1 MKTDKAWK
9 IIINELFEQFI
20 GFFMPEIY
28 DFIDFSIKPKL
39 LDNEFKALFPESE
52 SDDRRV
58 DRLFEVKLKNGEEK
72 WILLH
77 IEIQSYE
84 DKDFSKRMYHYYSRI
99 FDKYDK
105 EIEAIAVFTYK
116 SDKHK
121 YSEYK
126 RELNTTSLV
135 YKYKIY
141 DIAIQDIQKL
151 EKSNN
156 PFSFVIQ
163 TLIKAFD
170 YKESDENNFNF
181 KLELTKLLLDS
192 GFIQKEINNLFSFIN
207 YVFEIRD
214 KNLSREFR
222 KEAYTMATLKD
233 KEAYLTDYD
242 LVVIEEATEKI
253 ENKKAKIIAKN
264 MLKEGININIVS
276 KVTGLS
282 IEEIE
287 SL

>member
-84 DKDFSKRMYHYYSRI
+84 DKGFSKRMYHYYSRI

-264 MLKEGININIVS
+264 MKIKGFNLQDISEI
-276 KVTGLS
+276 TGLS